1 MKQIAS
7 FLKQLAAIVAIAAV
21 SSQIFAAQ
29 AKNVPRYEIAA
40 GSVVCFGEDS
50 YNDQMAFFAQGINR
64 TLADCGVASKP
75 IPVVVIDLNMFSA
88 SKVRAVDGGM
98 TLWVGIES
106 IEERK

>member
-7 FLKQLAAIVAIAAV
+7 FLKQLAAIVVIAAV

-29 AKNVPRYEIAA
+29 VKNVTRYEIAA

-98 TLWVGIES
+98 ELFVSVEDLIS
-106 IEERK
+106 R

>member
-1 MKQIAS
+1 MKQISHFMKQSAFIWA
-7 FLKQLAAIVAIAAV
+7 FLLFGAHEALAGTRNPI
-21 SSQIFAAQ
+21 
-29 AKNVPRYEIAA
+29 KYEIQA

-98 TLWVGIES
+98 ELFVSVEDLIS
-106 IEERK
+106 R